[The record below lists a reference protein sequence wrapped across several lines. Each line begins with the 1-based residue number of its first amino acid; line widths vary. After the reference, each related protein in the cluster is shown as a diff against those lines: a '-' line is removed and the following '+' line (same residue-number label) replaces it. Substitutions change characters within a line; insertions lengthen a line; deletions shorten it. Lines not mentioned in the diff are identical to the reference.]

1 MKTRPPLSV
10 LDLATVG
17 VGKSSGQALADSTTL
32 AQAADRLGFRR
43 FWVAEHHNMPAVAS
57 TSPPVLM
64 AHLASKTERIRLGSG
79 GVMLPNHAPFV
90 VAEQFALLEA
100 LYPDRIDLGI
110 GRAPGTDQAT
120 AMALR
125 RQAGGLG
132 VEEFPQHVL
141 QVMSLLGD
149 HRSPEKALN
158 LVATPSATS
167 FPEVWLLGSSGY
179 SAQLAGMLGV
189 RYSYAHH
196 FGNEDPAAIMNL
208 YRSNFQASPV
218 LDEPHAM
225 LATSAFT
232 AVTEE
237 EANYLAGPARIMA
250 LALRSGRLG
259 PIVSPEDAAARQL
272 TDQELMVLEHL
283 PAIKAVG
290 TPAQVV
296 ERLDALVRQTGVNEV
311 MITGT
316 TYDVASR
323 AASLEALGAAWADDV
338 SNGIPLGNK
347 SRTM

>member
-1 MKTRPPLSV
+1 
-10 LDLATVG
+10 
-17 VGKSSGQALADSTTL
+17 
-32 AQAADRLGFRR
+32 
-43 FWVAEHHNMPAVAS
+43 
-57 TSPPVLM
+57 M
-64 AHLASKTERIRLGSG
+64 AHLASQTERIRLGSG

-100 LYPDRIDLGI
+100 LYPNRIDLGI

-149 HRSPEKALN
+149 HRSPDTALN

-189 RYSYAHH
+189 RYTYAHH

-208 YRSNFQASPV
+208 YRSNFQPSPV

-225 LATSAFT
+225 LATSALT
-232 AVTEE
+232 AATED

-250 LALRSGRLG
+250 LALRSGQLG
-259 PIVSPEDAAARQL
+259 PIVSPEEAASRHL
-272 TDQELMVLEHL
+272 TDQELMVLDHL

-290 TPAQVV
+290 TAAQVV
-296 ERLDALVRQTGVNEV
+296 ERLDALVQQTGVSEL

-323 AASLEALGAAWADDV
+323 VSSLEAISAAWADEV
-338 SNGIPLGNK
+338 SNGIPVGNK

>member
-1 MKTRPPLSV
+1 MNTRPPLSV

-64 AHLASKTERIRLGSG
+64 AHLASRTERIRLGSG

-100 LYPDRIDLGI
+100 LYPNRIDLGI
-110 GRAPGTDQAT
+110 GRAPGTDQVT

-149 HRSPEKALN
+149 HRSPDQALN

-167 FPEVWLLGSSGY
+167 SPEVWLLGSSGY

-208 YRSNFQASPV
+208 YRSNFQPSPV
-218 LDEPHAM
+218 LDEPHSM
-225 LATSAFT
+225 LATSALT
-232 AVTEE
+232 ADTEE
-237 EANYLAGPARIMA
+237 EAQYLAGPARIMA
-250 LALRSGRLG
+250 LALRSGQLG
-259 PIVSPEDAAARQL
+259 PIVSPEAAAARVL
-272 TDQELMVLEHL
+272 TDQELMVLDHL

-296 ERLDALVRQTGVNEV
+296 QRLDDLVQRTGVNELMV
-311 MITGT
+311 TGT

-323 AASLEALGAAWADDV
+323 ISSLEALSAAWSESV
-338 SNGIPLGNK
+338 SNAIPVGNK
-347 SRTM
+347 S

>member
-1 MKTRPPLSV
+1 MNTRPPLSV

-64 AHLASKTERIRLGSG
+64 AHLASRTERIRLGSG

-100 LYPDRIDLGI
+100 LYPNRIDLGI

-141 QVMSLLGD
+141 QVMILLGD
-149 HRSPEKALN
+149 HRSPDQALN

-167 FPEVWLLGSSGY
+167 SPEVWLLGSSGY

-208 YRSNFQASPV
+208 YRSNFQPSPV
-218 LDEPHAM
+218 LDEPHSM
-225 LATSAFT
+225 LATSALT
-232 AVTEE
+232 ADTEE
-237 EANYLAGPARIMA
+237 EAQYLAGPARIMA
-250 LALRSGRLG
+250 LALRSGQLG
-259 PIVSPEDAAARQL
+259 PIVSPEAAAARVL
-272 TDQELMVLEHL
+272 TDQELMVLDHL

-296 ERLDALVRQTGVNEV
+296 QRLDDLVQRTGVNELMV
-311 MITGT
+311 TGT

-323 AASLEALGAAWADDV
+323 ISSLEALSAAWSESV
-338 SNGIPLGNK
+338 SNAIPVGNK
-347 SRTM
+347 S